1 MYKVIVIGAG
11 PIGLYLAGRLKE
23 MGLSHLILEAGET
36 VGGQLMALY
45 PEKEIVDLPGI
56 ESILAKDYITLLANK
71 IDCKALK
78 LSEEVVNIKS
88 FDNHV
93 EVVTNNETFQ
103 SEYVIIA
110 TGLGFY
116 KPKTMGLPSEN
127 EFTNIIYKLTSFA
140 FLKDKKVAIFGGGDS
155 ALDWAKEI
163 SKVTTEIF
171 LVHRRREFR
180 GNFDTIKNIKEI
192 QIKTPYVPYSLI
204 IENNQLNGVKIKHAE
219 EDNFIDLRVDYILV
233 NFGNIPSPVVFDVP
247 KQNTGIICDEYR
259 CVINRVYVAGDAIG
273 VPGKIKRIGNGLK
286 DADSILNTLF
296 KF

>member
-11 PIGLYLAGRLKE
+11 PIGLYLAGRLKK
-23 MGLSHLILEAGET
+23 MGLSHLVLEAGESY
-36 VGGQLMALY
+36 GGQLTALY

-56 ESILAKDYITLLANK
+56 PSILAKNYISLLAEK
-71 IDCKALK
+71 IDYKALK
-78 LSEEVVNIKS
+78 FSQEVIGIKS
-88 FDNHV
+88 LDDHV
-93 EVVTNNETFQ
+93 EIATKSETFQ

-116 KPKTMGLPSEN
+116 KPKTMGLPREN
-127 EFTNIIYKLTSFA
+127 EFANIIYKLTSFA

-163 SKVTTEIF
+163 SRLAKKVF

-180 GNFDTIKNIKEI
+180 GNFATIQNIKEI
-192 QIKTPYVPYSLI
+192 EIRTPYVPHSLI
-204 IENNQLNGVKIKHAE
+204 IDNDQLKGITIQHAE
-219 EDNFIDLRVDYILV
+219 DGSLIDLDVDFILV
-233 NFGNIPSPVVFDVP
+233 NFGNIPSPVIFDVP
-247 KQNTGIICDEYR
+247 KHNTGIICDEYR

-273 VPGKIKRIGNGLK
+273 VPGKIKRIGDGLK

-296 KF
+296 TL